1 MADVHMET
9 ATVATNNNNIIDNN
23 VQMEEE
29 SSDSDIQKV
38 DNKCG
43 MKISLTQ
50 EQEVKYGGIR
60 NLLINSNCNPEVA
73 DAILELFIN
82 EIVTENDYDERV
94 IDKLATMH
102 PKAALFLI
110 AETKRSRFFGV
121 HSRPSYFM
129 ATVKHMNDRIK
140 QQGLEFSFSQQ
151 IMPGPKYESIKELI
165 DETGYQLEVT
175 VGQRKYHS
183 PPGWEGPAPSAVSNE
198 VFIGQIPKNIYEDA
212 LVRLFAQYGQ
222 IWDLRILMDPIN
234 GGTRGYAFL
243 AYTDVE
249 ASHRAVENLNGYE
262 IQPGCNLKV
271 NVSVANRRLYI
282 GNLPKSKTQKDILEE
297 FKKFAEGVENVIM
310 YTNPDDPK
318 EKKSRGFCF
327 IDFNEH
333 KNASDCK
340 RKMQMGRIKI
350 FNTDLICE
358 WAEQQSEVSEEVMK
372 TVKMLYVRNLKEGAS
387 EQRVK
392 EAFSAYGPVVSVKR
406 IRDFAF
412 VDFEERDHCLK
423 AMEEMNNKEFE
434 GGVLEIS
441 LAKPQLD
448 PNRKK
453 TNKPSFG
460 KNDKRKRGSYDMPEY
475 EMYGHYQPHMPY
487 IPAPPRMP
495 AYAARPPF
503 RGYPP
508 VPPIHGYRPYPGY
521 PPYDPYYD
529 YQEAYD
535 YYTPTHPGY
544 EPYPEYGAMMQP
556 YIAAPPRKGNKKQ
569 RNNLAGTKRRADT
582 IPEPATKRPG
592 GHFDLG
598 TESSAIYGAPPPYR
612 VTKNPYTA
620 VQQPPKND
628 VDFSSDY
635 Y

>member
-1 MADVHMET
+1 MADVHMES
-9 ATVATNNNNIIDNN
+9 ANANVNNNGIDNN
-23 VQMEEE
+23 IQMEEE
-29 SSDSDIQKV
+29 GIDNNYKIDGSNELDIRLSN
-38 DNKCG
+38 D
-43 MKISLTQ
+43 Q
-50 EQEVKYGGIR
+50 EEKFGRIKD
-60 NLLINSNCNPEVA
+60 LLIKSNCNAEVA
-73 DAILELFIN
+73 NAIMDLFFN
-82 EIVTENDYDERV
+82 EIVTSDDYDERV
-94 IDKLATMH
+94 IDKLTTMH
-102 PKAALFLI
+102 PKTALFLI
-110 AETKRSRFFGV
+110 AETKRTRFFGV

-151 IMPGPKYESIKELI
+151 IMPGPKYESIKQLI
-165 DETGYQLEVT
+165 DDTGYQLEVT

-212 LVRLFAQYGQ
+212 LVRLFSQYGQ

-249 ASHRAVENLNGYE
+249 ASQAAVDNLNGYE

-358 WAEQQSEVSEEVMK
+358 WAEQQSEVSEEVMRN
-372 TVKMLYVRNLKEGAS
+372 VKMLYVRNLKEGAS
-387 EQRVK
+387 EQKVK
-392 EAFSAYGPVVSVKR
+392 ELFSTFGNVLSVKR

-412 VDFEERDHCLK
+412 VDFEERDNCIK

-434 GGVLEIS
+434 GGILEIS
-441 LAKPQLD
+441 LAKPQID
-448 PNRKK
+448 PNKK
-453 TNKPSFG
+453 KPNKQFNKS
-460 KNDKRKRGSYDMPEY
+460 DKRKRLSYDHSDY
-475 EMYGHYQPHMPY
+475 DMYNYYHQQMTYTHG
-487 IPAPPRMP
+487 PPRI
-495 AYAARPPF
+495 PPYGGRLPY

-508 VPPIHGYRPYPGY
+508 MPPMHGYRPFHGY

-529 YQEAYD
+529 YQDPYEYYPPPHSIYEGYQD
-535 YYTPTHPGY
+535 YNGIMPNYAT
-544 EPYPEYGAMMQP
+544 
-556 YIAAPPRKGNKKQ
+556 PPRKGNKKQ
-569 RNNLAGTKRRADT
+569 RNNLAGTKRRAEAM
-582 IPEPATKRPG
+582 PEPATKRSG
-592 GHFDLG
+592 GHPNF
-598 TESSAIYGAPPPYR
+598 SAENGVIYGVQPHR
-612 VTKNPYTA
+612 V
-620 VQQPPKND
+620 PKTNFSTVPQTSKKD